1 VKIRMLKSGEVV
13 EVNAEYGARL
23 IEQGRAVLHVC
34 PEQPAQAEEK
44 AEAKPAAET
53 KAEKTKARKS
63 GDA

>member
-1 VKIRMLKSGEVV
+1 MKIRMLKSGEVV

-23 IEQGRAVLHVC
+23 IEQGRAVLC
-34 PEQPAQAEEK
+34 PAEPAQAEEK

-53 KAEKTKARKS
+53 KAEKTKARKN